1 MASSFFLSRW
11 LFLRLIGLTYLI
23 AFLSLWGQ
31 IDGLIGGNG
40 ILPAASYLGQI
51 SLVAGPERFWRLPTL
66 CWLNSSDTMLHALCA
81 GGSLLSLLLIFGIAP
96 APCLFF
102 LWAFYLSLS
111 SVCREFLNFQWDA
124 LLLEAGFLAIFIAP
138 LQLRSTLGR
147 APPPRSLAVW
157 LLRWLLF
164 RLVFSSGVVKLASG
178 DPAWRSLTALT
189 YHYETQPLPTWIGW
203 YAHQLPGWFQAAS
216 VVVMFFIELVLPF
229 SIFASRRVR
238 MFGFAGLVFLQ
249 VLIAATGN
257 YCFFNLLSLS
267 LCLFLLDDSSWP
279 RRWQERLLEKKEAV
293 KRLQWPLWILAPI
306 SAVILFV
313 TGAILLGTVNPRI
326 PWPTPVIELYSL
338 MAPFRSTNG
347 YGLFAVMTTSRP
359 EIVVEGSNDG
369 EHWLA
374 YEFKWKPGDVRR
386 RPGFVAPHQPRL
398 DWQMWFAA
406 LGNYE
411 ENRWFMEFL
420 IRLLQGSRPVLG
432 LVAHNPFPE
441 APPRYARA
449 LVYDYHFTD
458 LATRRSDSA
467 WWRREYKGSYCPV
480 VSLERR
486 GQ

>member
-23 AFLSLWGQ
+23 AFLSLWVQ

-147 APPPRSLAVW
+147 APPRSLAVW

-203 YAHQLPGWFQAAS
+203 YAHQLPGWFQTAS
-216 VVVMFFIELVLPF
+216 VAVMFFIELVLPF

-257 YCFFNLLSLS
+257 YCFFNLLSLC

-306 SAVILFV
+306 SAVILLV

-359 EIVVEGSNDG
+359 EIVGEGS
-369 EHWLA
+369 
-374 YEFKWKPGDVRR
+374 K
-386 RPGFVAPHQPRL
+386 
-398 DWQMWFAA
+398 
-406 LGNYE
+406 
-411 ENRWFMEFL
+411 
-420 IRLLQGSRPVLG
+420 
-432 LVAHNPFPE
+432 
-441 APPRYARA
+441 
-449 LVYDYHFTD
+449 
-458 LATRRSDSA
+458 
-467 WWRREYKGSYCPV
+467 
-480 VSLERR
+480 
-486 GQ
+486 

>member
-23 AFLSLWGQ
+23 AFLSLWVQ

-111 SVCREFLNFQWDA
+111 SACREFLNFQWDA

-257 YCFFNLLSLS
+257 YCFFNLLSFS
-267 LCLFLLDDSSWP
+267 LCPF
-279 RRWQERLLEKKEAV
+279 
-293 KRLQWPLWILAPI
+293 
-306 SAVILFV
+306 
-313 TGAILLGTVNPRI
+313 LLGTVNPRI

-467 WWRREYKGSYCPV
+467 WWRREYKGPYCPV

-486 GQ
+486 G